1 MKSSLRAD
9 KIRNIGIMAHIDA
22 GKTTTT
28 ERILYYT
35 GRIHKIGEVHD
46 GNTTTDWMEQ
56 EQERGI
62 TITSAAV
69 SCTWDHHQINLIDT
83 PGHVDFTVEVERS
96 LRVLD
101 GAIAVFDGVAG
112 VEPQSETVWRQA
124 DRYGVARLCF
134 VNKLDRVGADFAEVV
149 EDIKSKLPGRCVPFQ
164 IPIGREEKFKGVID
178 LIQQE
183 CLIWGGDDLG
193 QTYIR
198 SPITEDLR
206 KEFSVAREELLNVLS
221 EFSDELMERY
231 LSEEPLD
238 PKLLEDVA
246 RKSVIQGKLIPI
258 FAGSAFKNK
267 GIQPLLD
274 AVVKYLPSPVD
285 LPELEGVIPDDKAE
299 RLVHRMRSREEP
311 LAALAFKIANDPFVE
326 HLTFL
331 RIYSGVLNVSDSVL
345 NGRLGKK
352 ERISKILRM
361 KANQREEVPSVEAG
375 DICAV
380 AGLRF
385 TGTGDTL
392 CDPKHPISLEPLVF
406 PEPVISIAIE
416 PKSSSDTDKIEKALA
431 RLEREDPT
439 LKVKSDPET
448 GQMLVSGM
456 GELHL
461 DIIVDRLFREFKV
474 AANVGSPQVSYR
486 ERPSIEVSKT
496 YDFERMTEKQ
506 KLFASVTL
514 QVKPTNSQDVQF
526 TNLLKASVLSKELV
540 DFVSKGVFEARGSGP
555 IAGFAVIGAEVILT
569 GARFDENAIDG
580 LAFKTAASFAFR
592 EALRSSKPTLLEPYM
607 LVELTVPEAYLSN
620 IIGDLNSRR
629 AKISEITVRG
639 DFQIIR
645 ATVALAMMFGYST
658 QLRSL
663 SQGRATYSMQF
674 HSYEEVS
681 SEVLAKFRI

>member
-134 VNKLDRVGADFAEVV
+134 VNKLDRVGAVFAEVV

-198 SPITEDLR
+198 SPIPEDLR

-580 LAFKTAASFAFR
+580 LAFKTAASLAFR